1 MKMRIEVECTPVEAR
16 QFMGLPD
23 VTVLNEYI
31 TEELKKRTASN
42 LAMMGPDALM
52 KSWMQMGLQTQ
63 EAFMG
68 MLNTGARGKQEQQ
81 RCECV
86 TDHVFP
92 DCSRMKGRRRRVR
105 RATANDIEYR
115 KNYAPSPLQT
125 QGLGARIVIMRAA
138 SPGAT

>member
-31 TEELKKRTASN
+31 TEELKKRTAAN
-42 LAMMGPDALM
+42 LAMMGPEALM

-68 MLNTGARGKQEQQ
+68 MMNAGARGKQE
-81 RCECV
+81 
-86 TDHVFP
+86 
-92 DCSRMKGRRRRVR
+92 
-105 RATANDIEYR
+105 
-115 KNYAPSPLQT
+115 
-125 QGLGARIVIMRAA
+125 
-138 SPGAT
+138 

>member
-31 TEELKKRTASN
+31 TEELKKRTAAN
-42 LAMMGPDALM
+42 LAMMGPEALM

-68 MLNTGARGKQEQQ
+68 MMNTGARGKQE
-81 RCECV
+81 
-86 TDHVFP
+86 
-92 DCSRMKGRRRRVR
+92 
-105 RATANDIEYR
+105 
-115 KNYAPSPLQT
+115 
-125 QGLGARIVIMRAA
+125 
-138 SPGAT
+138 